1 MASDGTCF
9 KTFLLV
15 LQIVNACTIRQIFLQ
30 CSLLVTISSFTV
42 CYGSCCRYHL
52 KESEVFLNF
61 LRWTLGHSCC
71 CCCWWLLPGFMPFSW
86 HRDVLEAAFLVCSDI
101 YSIAS
106 TQVESSLVFG
116 GVIVISSQEK
126 VRILGLWTIYRP

>member
-1 MASDGTCF
+1 
-9 KTFLLV
+9 
-15 LQIVNACTIRQIFLQ
+15 
-30 CSLLVTISSFTV
+30 
-42 CYGSCCRYHL
+42 
-52 KESEVFLNF
+52 VFLNF